1 MADLA
6 ALVHKSTP
14 PPRRVAT
21 AGMADLA
28 APVTKPT
35 SPQRVAAAGM
45 ADLAAPV
52 KKSTSPQRVAAAGMA
67 DLAAPVKKSTWPTR
81 PVATPGAAH
90 PAAPVPHAD
99 QAPTST
105 AVPALPHSILP
116 MSKRKATLMDQQL
129 ADLSQLLGATEAKK
143 RMADIIVDRMAASY
157 SAHCDS
163 NEAFVYR

>member
-28 APVTKPT
+28 APVTKP
-35 SPQRVAAAGM
+35 
-45 ADLAAPV
+45 
-52 KKSTSPQRVAAAGMA
+52 TSPQRVAAAGMA

>member
-21 AGMADLA
+21 VGMADLA
-28 APVTKPT
+28 APVTKP
-35 SPQRVAAAGM
+35 
-45 ADLAAPV
+45 
-52 KKSTSPQRVAAAGMA
+52 TSPQRVAAAGMA

-90 PAAPVPHAD
+90 PAAPVPHAH

-105 AVPALPHSILP
+105 AVPALPHSIPP
-116 MSKRKATLMDQQL
+116 MSKRKATLMDPQL
-129 ADLSQLLGATEAKK
+129 ADLSQLLGATEAKSAWPISSSTAWLLRILPIATATK
-143 RMADIIVDRMAASY
+143 LSY
-157 SAHCDS
+157 TANQSRPA
-163 NEAFVYR
+163 

>member
-28 APVTKPT
+28 APVTKP
-35 SPQRVAAAGM
+35 
-45 ADLAAPV
+45 
-52 KKSTSPQRVAAAGMA
+52 TSPQRVAAAGMA

-116 MSKRKATLMDQQL
+116 MSKRKATLHVMDQQL
-129 ADLSQLLGATEAKK
+129 ADLSQLLGATEAQK

>member
-28 APVTKPT
+28 APV
-35 SPQRVAAAGM
+35 
-45 ADLAAPV
+45 
-52 KKSTSPQRVAAAGMA
+52 
-67 DLAAPVKKSTWPTR
+67 KKSTWPTR
-81 PVATPGAAH
+81 PAATPGAAH

-143 RMADIIVDRMAASY
+143 RMADIIVDCMAASY

>member
-35 SPQRVAAAGM
+35 SPQRVATAGM

-52 KKSTSPQRVAAAGMA
+52 T
-67 DLAAPVKKSTWPTR
+67 KSTWPTR

-90 PAAPVPHAD
+90 AAAPVPHAH

-116 MSKRKATLMDQQL
+116 MSKRKATLMDPQL

-143 RMADIIVDRMAASY
+143 RMADIIVDRMVVSY

>member
-1 MADLA
+1 
-6 ALVHKSTP
+6 
-14 PPRRVAT
+14 
-21 AGMADLA
+21 
-28 APVTKPT
+28 
-35 SPQRVAAAGM
+35 
-45 ADLAAPV
+45 
-52 KKSTSPQRVAAAGMA
+52 MA

-143 RMADIIVDRMAASY
+143 RMADIIVDRMVVSY
-157 SAHCDS
+157 SAQCDS

>member
-1 MADLA
+1 MARGVALA
-6 ALVHKSTP
+6 INSFFSCDARFSVFFPFVLSSTP

-21 AGMADLA
+21 
-28 APVTKPT
+28 
-35 SPQRVAAAGM
+35 
-45 ADLAAPV
+45 
-52 KKSTSPQRVAAAGMA
+52 AGMA

-129 ADLSQLLGATEAKK
+129 TDLSQLLGATEAKK